1 VKRLTRKEE
10 CFYLGKIVS
19 KYSFKGELLVKLDTD
34 EPELY
39 SNLESVFVSI
49 GNSLVPFF
57 IKRSSLHRTNLLR
70 VRFEEINDEADADR
84 IMGSELYLP
93 LQFLPKLTGNKFYYH
108 EVIGFTIVDEVHG
121 NIGTVVSV
129 NDSASQA
136 LLEAKKDGKD
146 LMIPVNDEIIT
157 KIDRPNKTI
166 FVTTPEGLV
175 DLYLN

>member
-1 VKRLTRKEE
+1 MKRLTRKEE